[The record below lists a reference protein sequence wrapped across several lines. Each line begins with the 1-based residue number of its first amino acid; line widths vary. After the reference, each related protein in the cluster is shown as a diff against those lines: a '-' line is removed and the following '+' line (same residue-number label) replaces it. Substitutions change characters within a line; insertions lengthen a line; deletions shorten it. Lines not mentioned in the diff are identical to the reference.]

1 MATSDRRL
9 GTLVGVA
16 LFAYYLL
23 TLGGHQYSV
32 DGIVM
37 FQSAKQ
43 LFFRQSFVLDP
54 PVKWGAQVI
63 SVNGFS
69 VGLMLAYLPALALAS
84 PIFYWMPA
92 LQVTPYDPT
101 VAHNRELYGN
111 VAYLLCSWVNPL
123 VTALTGALVFAT
135 ARRLGLTAGW
145 AVIAA
150 LAYGVAS
157 PAAAYARYDFSQPLA
172 GLALTATV
180 WALIDANGG
189 RPRRSLLL
197 AAGGLIAMIVT
208 RPELIV
214 LIAWIAVWLLVG
226 ARSRGPRAVS
236 TAVGMVAAA
245 VIAGAALYFWL
256 NHLRFGDWS
265 QTGHPALSRL
275 FRPSWTAAL
284 EGALGLLV
292 SPGRGVLV
300 FFPLA
305 WLAVPG
311 LVRLIRERHP
321 AGFLWS
327 GLIVVALA
335 LYAPYRGWWG
345 GWNWGPRFLL
355 PLLPVLSLAA
365 AFWAFRGRQS
375 GSQGRTML
383 FAALATL
390 GFMVAWNGMLFDF
403 VLYYRWAHGAMGLGN
418 TAAMHFQWTA
428 SPLISGWGFLP
439 TAPVDLFLLRMGE
452 FGGAPGAVAAVLI
465 ASALLGVLVWTGR
478 RIRQDLRRST

>member
-1 MATSDRRL
+1 MATADQRL

-23 TLGGHQYSV
+23 TLGGHHYSV

-54 PVKWGAQVI
+54 PVQWGAHVI
-63 SVNGFS
+63 SVNVFS

-84 PIFYWMPA
+84 PLFFWMPA
-92 LQVTPYDPT
+92 LQVTPSD
-101 VAHNRELYGN
+101 NQELYRN
-111 VAYLLCSWVNPL
+111 LAYLLCAWVNPL

-145 AVIAA
+145 AVTAA

-189 RPRRSLLL
+189 RRFRSLL
-197 AAGGLIAMIVT
+197 AATGGLSAMIVT

-214 LIAWIAVWLLVG
+214 LIAWIGVWLLVG
-226 ARSRGPRAVS
+226 ERSRGLRTVS
-236 TAVGMVAAA
+236 TAVCAVAVA

-256 NHLRFGDWS
+256 NHLMFGTWS
-265 QTGHPALSRL
+265 RTGYPALTRL
-275 FRPSWTAAL
+275 FRMSWPTVS
-284 EGALGLLV
+284 EGVLGLLV

-305 WLAVPG
+305 SLAVPG
-311 LVRLIRERHP
+311 LVRLIRERHS
-321 AGFLWS
+321 AGWLWS

-335 LYAPYRGWWG
+335 FYAPYRGWWG
-345 GWNWGPRFLL
+345 GLNWGPRFLL

-365 AFWAFRGRQS
+365 AFWAFRGRQAGGQS
-375 GSQGRTML
+375 RTML
-383 FAALATL
+383 FAGLAAL
-390 GFMVAWNGMLFDF
+390 GFVVAWNGMLFDF
-403 VLYYRWAHGAMGLGN
+403 VLYYIWVQRTMGLGN
-418 TAAMHFQWTA
+418 TAATQFQWTA
-428 SPLISGWGFLP
+428 SPLVSGWGFLP
-439 TAPVDLFLLRMGE
+439 TTSVDLLWLRMGA
-452 FGGAPGAVAAVLI
+452 FGGAPGAGVLI
-465 ASALLGVLVWTGR
+465 ASALLGALAWTGR
-478 RIRQDLRRST
+478 RIRADLRC